1 MELYSLPQQVRIQGC
16 DYGLNTDFRVVL
28 QILQALEDA
37 SLPEILRWRVALGL
51 FYKRPVPPAHR
62 QEAMEYLAAFLRCG
76 QPEGQPG
83 AKLLD
88 WQQDAPAIIAGV
100 NAAAGCEVRA
110 LPQVHWWTFLSWFH
124 AMPPGQLSTVV
135 SIRDKLRRG
144 QKLEGW
150 EKDFYR
156 ENKKQVELR
165 SPESPEDAKERER
178 LNRLLNKCKMQNA

>member
-1 MELYSLPQQVRIQGC
+1 MELYSLPQQVRIQDC
-16 DYGLNTDFRVVL
+16 DYELNTDFRVVL

-51 FYKRPVPPAHR
+51 FYKCPVPPAHR

-150 EKDFYR
+150 ERDFYR

-178 LNRLLNKCKMQNA
+178 LNRLLDKCKMQNA